1 MLYNLS
7 STYVIL
13 NSDNIKHLY
22 IYITLEKIAQSA
34 RCFLDLPVITHIQF
48 LSKVINVN
56 REVFITLMI
65 DHKRVDIICW
75 NIIILDTTE
84 NILQLT
90 LQI

>member
-1 MLYNLS
+1 MNNFIKHLVEILYNLS
-7 STYVIL
+7 NTYNINITVIL

-34 RCFLDLPVITHIQF
+34 SCFLDLPVITRIQF

-65 DHKRVDIICW
+65 DHKKELI
-75 NIIILDTTE
+75 
-84 NILQLT
+84 
-90 LQI
+90 